1 MDIGDKVQHYG
12 TGSIGTVIDSSYEV
26 ETPFQQMCVVSG
38 KTTWLRTRIRGKG
51 AKPSPSSRTSPTTFT
66 LAIRG

>member
-26 ETPFQQMCVVSG
+26 ETPFQQMCVQWEDDKALHKDS
-38 KTTWLRTRIRGKG
+38 WERLEALSII
-51 AKPSPSSRTSPTTFT
+51 PHIPYDFT
-66 LAIRG
+66 ITD